1 MNRYRLRG
9 AIFAAWALVVA
20 VALVAVQGHEQT
32 LAEGELALLQLAPV
46 DPRSLMQGDYM
57 ALRFAAD
64 GELGLLSEAEAEA
77 KDLQTMSSFAHFTL
91 DEQRRAAF
99 AGVGDT
105 PARGRDT
112 ISMRIRRIDGRYSIG
127 PNAFFFQEGTGEQ
140 FEAAQWGGF
149 RVADDGTALL
159 VSLHDAELQMIGS
172 QQR

>member
-1 MNRYRLRG
+1 MSRYRLRG

-20 VALVAVQGHEQT
+20 VALVAVRGHEQT

-64 GELGLLSEAEAEA
+64 EELGLLSEAEA
-77 KDLQTMSSFAHFTL
+77 KDVETMPSFAHFTL
-91 DEQRRAAF
+91 DEQRRADF

-112 ISMRIRRIDGRYSIG
+112 ISMRIRRIDGGYSIG

-149 RVADDGTALL
+149 KVADDGTALL